1 MTENFLE
8 IKLVIDE
15 LKIFYI
21 MNILLKPNILLM
33 KPILH
38 KANSNWSITSN
49 LRTWQNA
56 ATLSLATS
64 TAKLMNFLPVK

>member
-38 KANSNWSITSN
+38 KANSSWPIASN
-49 LRTWQNA
+49 P
-56 ATLSLATS
+56 
-64 TAKLMNFLPVK
+64 KV